1 MLKRIKINLKPKPHL
16 VKYLKNILRKKSINV
31 QKKRIN
37 LKKKCINLKKKRINL
52 KKKRINLKKK
62 RLNEVSYNNN
72 ETGIHSEC
80 GKIHETAE
88 SWIKSFGNNNNPGL
102 KAEIDTGLN
111 ILIVGGLTTI
121 EKVRQIPSH
130 TNFKYNSDIRCPN
143 LKGIINLTQS
153 DNISG
158 TADIKLMFEDGTSK
172 AYSVTQY
179 KGGNIKCIRNP
190 SPNKNYGLC
199 KHKEEI
205 HKKNK
210 EVFENAIKYRKT
222 NFGEKPNKK
231 WKKLPIE
238 KKCPH
243 TKEMCTLTANLGS
256 QEWNKFDEETKKQYL
271 KYFLD
276 MKNKITNCDGIIY
289 TEKNGRI
296 NRIYNWKLKIDISKY
311 LLTTPIGIYIY
322 HHSEIPSNVDKNDW
336 IKNNY
341 ILKTQCKYNN
351 SVIEGLDR
359 KISEKNWKLKKGN
372 PISSWNVNAKLDR
385 IFDLEKITDLSL

>member
-1 MLKRIKINLKPKPHL
+1 
-16 VKYLKNILRKKSINV
+16 
-31 QKKRIN
+31 
-37 LKKKCINLKKKRINL
+37 
-52 KKKRINLKKK
+52 INLKKK

-231 WKKLPIE
+231 WKKL
-238 KKCPH
+238 
-243 TKEMCTLTANLGS
+243 
-256 QEWNKFDEETKKQYL
+256 
-271 KYFLD
+271 
-276 MKNKITNCDGIIY
+276 
-289 TEKNGRI
+289 
-296 NRIYNWKLKIDISKY
+296 
-311 LLTTPIGIYIY
+311 
-322 HHSEIPSNVDKNDW
+322 
-336 IKNNY
+336 
-341 ILKTQCKYNN
+341 
-351 SVIEGLDR
+351 
-359 KISEKNWKLKKGN
+359 
-372 PISSWNVNAKLDR
+372 
-385 IFDLEKITDLSL
+385 